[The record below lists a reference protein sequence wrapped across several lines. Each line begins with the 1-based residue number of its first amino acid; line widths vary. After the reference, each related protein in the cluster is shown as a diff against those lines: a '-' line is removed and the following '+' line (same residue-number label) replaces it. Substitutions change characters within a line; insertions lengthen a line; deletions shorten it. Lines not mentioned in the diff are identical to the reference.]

1 MKLFQEL
8 KNRYR
13 ADVRDTTPSEGWEG
27 WEVIDINFN
36 DKFFVVMH
44 YLPDKTYETWGKVN
58 GEEVHGEKR
67 WYSES
72 YYEWEKYKVLE
83 FLDTYLPLKQE
94 KSEEQLSLF

>member
-1 MKLFQEL
+1 
-8 KNRYR
+8 
-13 ADVRDTTPSEGWEG
+13 
-27 WEVIDINFN
+27 
-36 DKFFVVMH
+36 MH

-58 GEEVHGEKR
+58 GEVVHGEKR

-83 FLDTYLPLKQE
+83 FLDKYLPLKQE